1 MMKEILAIL
10 GVVAAIILGL
20 AGKCS
25 KPSPAPEF
33 TPNPSPEPSPSAT
46 PVPDPV
52 FIVPQYVPVG
62 TPFAVSLCDG
72 LFLPSRVVSIDG
84 KSLGTLGWNSMS
96 GCSMLIIPSL
106 SGSGLRTISADKYSS
121 IVKVLPKK

>member
-1 MMKEILAIL
+1 METLKAVFGVIVAIL
-10 GVVAAIILGL
+10 STCT
-20 AGKCS
+20 GK
-25 KPSPAPEF
+25 PVDP
-33 TPNPSPEPSPSAT
+33 TPSPEPSPSPSPT

-106 SGSGLRTISADKYSS
+106 SGSGLRTISADEYSS